1 MTSLAKDQ
9 IQNMEYDL
17 NVFYAER
24 YDEEFEQT
32 IWDETYTIQ
41 PSVYISTID
50 NRSLRMYLTAFQTTL
65 EETRAIAPDFPE
77 EQYGSDFFIALETFM
92 DQTRALPLSL
102 ANKLASLPMLDSL
115 ELDLDAKEIN
125 WIN

>member
-1 MTSLAKDQ
+1 MTLLAKDQ

-24 YDEEFEQT
+24 YSDAEGT
-32 IWDETYTIQ
+32 TWDDVYTIQ
-41 PSVYISTID
+41 PSVYINTID
-50 NRSLRMYLTAFQTTL
+50 DRALRMYLEAFKLNL

>member
-1 MTSLAKDQ
+1 
-9 IQNMEYDL
+9 MEYDL

-41 PSVYISTID
+41 PSVYINTVD
-50 NRSLRMYLTAFQTTL
+50 DRALRMYLTAFQTTL

-77 EQYGSDFFIALETFM
+77 EQYGSDFFISLETFM

-102 ANKLASLPMLDSL
+102 ADKLVRLPSLDSL
-115 ELDLDAKEIN
+115 ASNLGTYTAEIN